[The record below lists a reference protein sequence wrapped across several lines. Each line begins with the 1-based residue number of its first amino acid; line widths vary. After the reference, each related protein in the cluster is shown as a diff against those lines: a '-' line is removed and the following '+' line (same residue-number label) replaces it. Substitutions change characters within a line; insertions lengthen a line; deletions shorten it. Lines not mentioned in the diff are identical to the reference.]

1 MQQVIK
7 FSSSF
12 RHLGEFIRSV
22 LISTKSMWIIRLGSA
37 RVDPQVA
44 IIEVENKR
52 YKKMQGMVG
61 DMKQFKVNI
70 KKKMQI
76 KKVFLISK
84 FKTGKQEQDEKAS
97 NQNDLK
103 ISGSQTFQVGGV
115 LQPVLPCH
123 SQHL

>member
-1 MQQVIK
+1 MQQMIK

-22 LISTKSMWIIRLGSA
+22 LTSTKFMWIIGPGSA
-37 RVDPQVA
+37 RLDPQVA

-52 YKKMQGMVG
+52 HKEMQDMVSN
-61 DMKQFKVNI
+61 MEQFKVNT

-97 NQNDLK
+97 NKDDLK
-103 ISGSQTFQVGGV
+103 ITGSQTFQVGGV
-115 LQPVLPCH
+115 LQPVLRCH
-123 SQHL
+123 S